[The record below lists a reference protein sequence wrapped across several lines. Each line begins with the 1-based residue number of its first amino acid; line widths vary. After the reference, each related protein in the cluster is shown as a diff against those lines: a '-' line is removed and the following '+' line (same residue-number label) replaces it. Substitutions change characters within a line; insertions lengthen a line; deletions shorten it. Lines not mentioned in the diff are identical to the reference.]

1 MKKLLLLISR
11 AQTEKK
17 ELRKIIE
24 LNNAILGELGMG
36 GLVGEECPIDN
47 ERDFYLHEKMVREK
61 AVVAEEN
68 IRKAEETFLQ
78 KKLRFY

>member
-1 MKKLLLLISR
+1 M
-11 AQTEKK
+11 
-17 ELRKIIE
+17 
-24 LNNAILGELGMG
+24 LNSPL
-36 GLVGEECPIDN
+36 
-47 ERDFYLHEKMVREK
+47 DFYLHEKMVREK

>member
-1 MKKLLLLISR
+1 
-11 AQTEKK
+11 
-17 ELRKIIE
+17 
-24 LNNAILGELGMG
+24 MG

-61 AVVAEEN
+61 VVVAEEN

>member
-1 MKKLLLLISR
+1 
-11 AQTEKK
+11 
-17 ELRKIIE
+17 
-24 LNNAILGELGMG
+24 MG
-36 GLVGEECPIDN
+36 GLVGGECPIDN